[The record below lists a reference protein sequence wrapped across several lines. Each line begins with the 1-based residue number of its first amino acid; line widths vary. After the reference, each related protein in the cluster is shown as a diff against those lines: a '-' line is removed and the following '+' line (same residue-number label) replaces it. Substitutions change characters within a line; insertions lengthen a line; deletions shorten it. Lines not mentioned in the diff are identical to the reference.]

1 MKYSNWIGLLAA
13 VSIIAICFTNWVTV
27 PSVQLTIGG
36 MQSSGQHN
44 FGRPGMMHLVL
55 SIAAAIMFLL
65 PYTWAKRTNIF
76 ITGLNIAWAIR
87 NYIVLSKCYG
97 GECPEK
103 SINLYLLMIATGL
116 MLLMS
121 LLPDM
126 EIRNEKKAN

>member
-13 VSIIAICFTNWVTV
+13 IAIIAICFTTWVTV

-36 MQSSGQHN
+36 MQSVGKHN
-44 FGRPGMMHLVL
+44 FGRPGMLHLVL
-55 SIAAAIMFLL
+55 SIGAGIMFLL

-76 ITGLNIAWAIR
+76 IAGLNIAWALR

-103 SINLYLLMIATGL
+103 QINLYILMIASGL

-121 LLPDM
+121 FLPDL
-126 EIRNEKKAN
+126 EVKPTKK